1 MPRHDKNE
9 NAHLRITIYMTNNDI
24 FRRLRYIFDFNDS
37 QMIELFRLAEYETT
51 RAEVSD
57 WLKKEDDEAFQEL
70 SDENLAVFLNGLIND
85 KRGKREGPQP
95 KPETFLDNNMIL
107 RKLKI
112 ALNLRDEDMLKVFA
126 LADVKVSKHEL
137 SAFFRKPNQ
146 SQYRICKDQYLRN
159 FLKGMQ
165 VKYRKDV

>member
-1 MPRHDKNE
+1 
-9 NAHLRITIYMTNNDI
+9 MTNNDI

-37 QMIELFRLAEYETT
+37 KMIELFRLADYETT

-70 SDENLAVFLNGLIND
+70 KDESLAIFLNGLINA

-95 KPETFLDNNMIL
+95 KPEKVLDNNIIL

-112 ALNLRDEDMLKVFA
+112 ALNLREEDMLKVFE
-126 LADVKVSKHEL
+126 LAKVKIGKHEL
-137 SAFFRKPNQ
+137 SAFFRKPTQ
-146 SQYRICKDQYLRN
+146 KQYRACQDQYLRN
-159 FLKGMQ
+159 FLKGLQ
-165 VKYRKDV
+165 VKYRTDAG